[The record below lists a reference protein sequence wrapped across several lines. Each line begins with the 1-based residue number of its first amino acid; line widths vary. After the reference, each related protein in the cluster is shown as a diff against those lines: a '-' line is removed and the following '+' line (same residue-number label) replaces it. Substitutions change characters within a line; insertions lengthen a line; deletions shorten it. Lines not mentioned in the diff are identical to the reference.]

1 MTTMQMEHN
10 KSNIIGYKEPDT
22 PCSSKTTAPGDPA
35 MKGGTAQNGDANAW
49 PQSFFSAGNTDL
61 FRNIFLLSG
70 NTA

>member
-49 PQSFFSAGNTDL
+49 PQKFF
-61 FRNIFLLSG
+61 FQR
-70 NTA
+70 